1 MGLFLFFLPTDD
13 SPSQLEGGRGEEVVY
28 DAAQLSINMLLR
40 SIQEKIVLL
49 EF

>member
-1 MGLFLFFLPTDD
+1 MIALHKL
-13 SPSQLEGGRGEEVVY
+13 RKGEEVVY
-28 DAAQLSINMLLR
+28 GAAQLSINMLLR